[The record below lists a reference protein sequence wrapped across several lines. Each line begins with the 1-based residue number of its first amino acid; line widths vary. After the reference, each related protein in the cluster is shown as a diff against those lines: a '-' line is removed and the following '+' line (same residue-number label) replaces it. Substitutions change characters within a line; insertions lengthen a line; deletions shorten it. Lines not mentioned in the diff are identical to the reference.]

1 MANGNWQRAHGKAIG
16 VFTIC
21 HLPLAMTVRLL
32 LTLALTA
39 SLGAQTTSPGRWTY
53 RSEILD
59 SRNIAYY
66 CWDYSATDGKRATVL
81 IGPSIL
87 GELVMWG
94 ASFDKNTRA
103 EAVTQIVYL
112 GQDATGISLEILTVP
127 VSISVPPARLQSNPL
142 ESCLSFGL
150 LDAAERAQGTTRS
163 RVVRAPLEGNQRM
176 AIGKEEVFFK
186 ISGGAGFSIVPV
198 NP

>member
-1 MANGNWQRAHGKAIG
+1 
-16 VFTIC
+16 
-21 HLPLAMTVRLL
+21 MTLRLL
-32 LTLALTA
+32 LTLALAA
-39 SLGAQTTSPGRWTY
+39 SLGAQTSQPGRWTQ

-59 SRNIAYY
+59 SRNIPYW

-81 IGPSIL
+81 IGLPVL
-87 GELVMWG
+87 GELVLWG

-103 EAVTQIVYL
+103 EAVTQITYL
-112 GQDATGISLEILTVP
+112 GQDTTGISLEILTVP
-127 VSISVPPARLQSNPL
+127 ITVSVMPARIQSNPL
-142 ESCLSFGL
+142 DTCLPRGL

-163 RVVRAPLEGNQRM
+163 RVVRTPLEGSQRL

-186 ISGGAGFSIVPV
+186 ISGGTGFSIQPV

>member
-1 MANGNWQRAHGKAIG
+1 MTLR
-16 VFTIC
+16 F
-21 HLPLAMTVRLL
+21 LLA
-32 LTLALTA
+32 LTLTA
-39 SLGAQTTSPGRWTY
+39 SLGAQATTPTTPPVGRWTY

-59 SRNIAYY
+59 SRNIPYY

-81 IGPSIL
+81 IGPSVL

-127 VSISVPPARLQSNPL
+127 ISLSVTPARLQNNPL
-142 ESCLSFGL
+142 ESCMSFGL
-150 LDAAERAQGTTRS
+150 LDAAERAQGTTRA
-163 RVVRAPLEGNQRM
+163 RAVRTPVDGPMRM

-186 ISGGAGFSIVPV
+186 ITGGAGFSITPV